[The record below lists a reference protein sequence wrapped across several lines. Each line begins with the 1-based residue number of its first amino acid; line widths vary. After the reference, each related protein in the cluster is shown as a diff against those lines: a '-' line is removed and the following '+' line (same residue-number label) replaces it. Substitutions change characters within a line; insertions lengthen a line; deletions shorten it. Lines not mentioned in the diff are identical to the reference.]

1 MRPEIQHLQ
10 QILTSSLDG
19 LPPARPVQAFETAF
33 VDYPELLNIQLPERK
48 CHLPWLLEGG
58 LTMVYGPRGLGKT
71 MFSLGLTAA
80 LTTGRNFLGWPV
92 LEAVGVLYVDGEM
105 ALDELRSRIT
115 ALLSETPKAPLSFLS
130 GEIVYSRLERDLT
143 LSEDHI
149 RQSIV
154 SILDTRKD
162 LRVLVIDNIS
172 CLFPGIDEDK
182 KRDWEPIQAWLISL
196 RRRNLS
202 VVLIHHAGKSGQQ
215 RGTSGRED
223 ALDTV
228 IQLSRPTDY
237 DAREGCHFELSF
249 NKARSVKGEYVTA
262 LDVRLE
268 EINGM
273 PIFTH
278 RPLERSN
285 EARVQELLA
294 EGVTNL
300 REIAETLGISKT
312 YAYKLKKRIEEGGE

>member
-1 MRPEIQHLQ
+1 MRPELEALQ
-10 QILTSSLDG
+10 QIATAPLNGEAPREAD
-19 LPPARPVQAFETAF
+19 VFETAV
-33 VDYPELLNIQLPERK
+33 VDYPELLSIKLPERK
-48 CHLPWLLEGG
+48 KYLPWLPEGG
-58 LTMVYGPRGLGKT
+58 LAMIFGPRGLGKT
-71 MFSLGLTAA
+71 MLGLGMTAS
-80 LTTGRNFLGWPV
+80 LTTGRDFLSWPIC
-92 LEAVGVLYVDGEM
+92 EPVGVLYIDGEM
-105 ALDELRSRIT
+105 ALDGLRSRIT
-115 ALLSETPKAPLSFLS
+115 SLLPEAPKAPLCFLS
-130 GEIVYSRLERDLT
+130 GEICYSRLERDLT
-143 LSEDHI
+143 LSEDSI

-154 SILDTRKD
+154 SILDARKD
-162 LRVLVIDNIS
+162 LRVVVIDNVS

-249 NKARSVKGEYVTA
+249 NKARSVRGEHVTA

-268 EINGM
+268 EINGV
-273 PIFTH
+273 PTFTH
-278 RPLERSN
+278 RPLERSSQ
-285 EARVQELLA
+285 ERVQELLA

-312 YAYKLKKRIEEGGE
+312 YAHKLKRRIEEGEA